1 MMKLPWT
8 GPERRQ
14 TLRLEVPL
22 TVRFRITNTEGKGT
36 ASRVLHGETG
46 NVSREGLCIETNTVE
61 ADGLHVFGDTLMIR
75 SSEIAMEIDLP
86 GEGDPLRCVG
96 KVVWYDRSKEGA
108 PFRFRVGV
116 QLTRID
122 EEEKK
127 RLKALL
133 SELKR
138 KTA

>member
-1 MMKLPWT
+1 MMKLPWA
-8 GPERRQ
+8 GPERRR

-22 TVRFRITNTEGKGT
+22 AIRFRITNTDGKGT
-36 ASRVLHGETG
+36 ASRELHGETR
-46 NVSREGLCIETNTVE
+46 NVSREGFCIETDTVE

-75 SSEIAMEIDLP
+75 SSEIAVEIDLP
-86 GEGDPLRCVG
+86 GEGEPLRCVG
-96 KVVWYDRSKEGA
+96 EVVWYDRCEEGA
-108 PFRFRVGV
+108 PYRFRVGV

-127 RLKALL
+127 KLKALL
-133 SELKR
+133 SETKR